1 MSRLSTDKFN
11 NALGKRLALIRDGL
25 RLSQKQMG
33 DAIGSSDKA
42 LANWERGVREL
53 PSAIAAQLNLLYDV
67 DANWLLTGERKG
79 VDVGALEQIISGV
92 EALLAKRGQ
101 QLPPEKKAKLIAY
114 VYGQWAKGSLLD
126 EQQMD
131 AVIALAA

>member
-53 PSAIAAQLNLLYDV
+53 PSAIAAQLNVLYDV

>member
-1 MSRLSTDKFN
+1 M
-11 NALGKRLALIRDGL
+11 IRDGL

-53 PSAIAAQLNLLYDV
+53 PSAIAAQLNVLYDV